1 MYNPLMPEWVG
12 QTLGKVRIDKYLAS
26 GGMAEVYVGTHL
38 TLDRPVAIKV
48 LHSHTASNPTL
59 QSRFEQEA
67 RAIAALRHPNIVHI
81 LDFDTH
87 NGHPY
92 IVMEYIKGPALS
104 HYLRTMQD
112 HKINIPLNQIGH
124 LLGSIATGL
133 DYAHAQGVIH
143 RDIKPANILLHS
155 LHGEVTVDSSLTNE
169 IEPILTDFGLARVT
183 HSVTQTESGVVS
195 GTPVYMSP
203 EQARGAKVDH
213 RSDLYSLG
221 VLLYEMLA
229 GRVPFEGEST
239 VTVILKLIN
248 EPPPP
253 IENISPELQSIIGKA
268 LAKDPDHR
276 YQSARALAMDFFEAV
291 DMYAEA
297 RTIHELSLPRPNNN
311 SASSSY
317 GRKSKRNML
326 WISTGILA
334 CICVSTAFAS
344 TLGLSTWAL
353 SPDWKIA
360 KLNPAE
366 VLPAAALTQDVQTI
380 NSSVGVFRF
389 QDGSAI
395 LDQVTISSILTKS
408 APNTQYE
415 AWLISEDGGERRSLG
430 ILTLG
435 SAGKFALNYVD
446 PQSRNLLDGFNRMEI
461 TIEKTPDDSP
471 NPSGNIVYSSGIPGE
486 SLVHMRHLLV
496 AHEGTPDKTALAI
509 GLVNTT
515 ELIEE
520 YADQMVSDFEEND
533 PARARIKAEAILNMI
548 HGSQNTELYKD
559 WDGNQKIL
567 DPSDGFG
574 LLLNGDQAGYVDGT
588 IAYAKL
594 AAESVDSTDDIRMH
608 AEHTVISAQNMQGWF
623 IQLRNIVMRIV
634 QAEAGDDMEADVY
647 AANALADQILAGID
661 IDGNESIDPIVGEGG
676 AMTAYQHAKYMADMP
691 ILLGRDR
698 IP

>member
-1 MYNPLMPEWVG
+1 MYNPPMPEWVG
-12 QTLGKVRIDKYLAS
+12 QTLGKVRIEKYLAS

-92 IVMEYIKGPALS
+92 IVMEYINGPALS
-104 HYLRTMQD
+104 HYLRSMQD

-221 VLLYEMLA
+221 VMLYEMLA

-268 LAKDPDHR
+268 LAKEPDHR
-276 YQSARALAMDFFEAV
+276 YQSARALAMDFFEAI

-297 RTIHELSLPRPNNN
+297 RTIHELSLPRSN
-311 SASSSY
+311 SAPSS
-317 GRKSKRNML
+317 GRKSKRSLL

-334 CICVSTAFAS
+334 CICISITSA
-344 TLGLSTWAL
+344 LGLSTWAL
-353 SPDWKIA
+353 FPDWMIG
-360 KLNPAE
+360 KLDPAE
-366 VLPAAALTQDVQTI
+366 ILPATALTQEVQTI
-380 NSSVGVFRF
+380 NPAVGVFRF
-389 QDGSAI
+389 QDASAV
-395 LDQVTISSILTKS
+395 LDQVTISSTLTKS
-408 APNTQYE
+408 APDTQYE

-430 ILTLG
+430 VLKPGAAEKFVLT
-435 SAGKFALNYVD
+435 YVD
-446 PQSRNLLDGFNRMEI
+446 PQNRNLLDGFNRMEI
-461 TIEKTPDDSP
+461 TIEKTPDDNP
-471 NPSGNIVYSSGIPGE
+471 RPSGSAIYSSKIPQE
-486 SLVHMRHLLV
+486 SLIHIRHLLV
-496 AHEGTPDKTALAI
+496 AYDGSPDQTALAV
-509 GLVNTT
+509 GLLNTST
-515 ELIEE
+515 LIKE
-520 YADQMVSDFEEND
+520 YADQMVGEYDQND
-533 PARARIKAEAILNMI
+533 LPRTKIKAEAILNMI
-548 HGSQNTELYKD
+548 HGSQNTEFYKD
-559 WDGNQKIL
+559 WDGNGNTL
-567 DPSDGFG
+567 DPADGFG
-574 LLLNGDQAGYVDGT
+574 LLNGDHEGYVDGV
-588 IAYAKL
+588 IEHAKL
-594 AAESVDSTDDIRMH
+594 AAEAALSTDDIRMH
-608 AEHTVISAQNMQGWF
+608 SEHVVISAQNVEGWAT
-623 IQLRNIVMRIV
+623 QLRDITMRIV
-634 QAEAGDDMEADVY
+634 QAESGDDIEADIR
-647 AANALADQILAGID
+647 AASALANQILTGID
-661 IDGNESIDPIVGEGG
+661 VNGNQVIDPIVGEGG
-676 AMTAYQHAKYMADMP
+676 AMTAYQHAAYMAEMP
-691 ILLGRDR
+691 ILFARDQV
-698 IP
+698 P

>member
-1 MYNPLMPEWVG
+1 MPEWVG

-59 QSRFEQEA
+59 QSRFEREA

-297 RTIHELSLPRPNNN
+297 RTIHELSLPRPNH
-311 SASSSY
+311 SAPSSGSL
-317 GRKSKRNML
+317 SKRNML

-334 CICVSTAFAS
+334 CICVSTTFAS

-353 SPDWKIA
+353 SPDWKIGKA
-360 KLNPAE
+360 DPAE
-366 VLPAAALTQDVQTI
+366 ILPAAALTQDVQTI
-380 NSSVGVFRF
+380 DSSVGVFRF

-446 PQSRNLLDGFNRMEI
+446 PQSHNLLDGFNRMEI

-471 NPSGNIVYSSGIPGE
+471 NPSGNAVYSSGIPGE
-486 SLVHMRHLLV
+486 SLVQIRHLLV
-496 AHEGTPDKTALAI
+496 AHEGTPNKTALAL

-515 ELIEE
+515 ELIKE

-533 PARARIKAEAILNMI
+533 PARTRIKAEAILNMI
-548 HGSQNTELYKD
+548 HGSQNTGLYKD
-559 WDGNQKIL
+559 WDGNNKIL

-574 LLLNGDQAGYVDGT
+574 LLLNGDQAGYIDGT
-588 IAYAKL
+588 ITYAKL
-594 AAESVDSTDDIRMH
+594 AAESVDSTNDIRMH

-623 IQLRNIVMRIV
+623 TQLRNIVMRIV
-634 QAEAGDDMEADVY
+634 QTEAGDDMEADVY

-691 ILLGRDR
+691 ILLGRDQ